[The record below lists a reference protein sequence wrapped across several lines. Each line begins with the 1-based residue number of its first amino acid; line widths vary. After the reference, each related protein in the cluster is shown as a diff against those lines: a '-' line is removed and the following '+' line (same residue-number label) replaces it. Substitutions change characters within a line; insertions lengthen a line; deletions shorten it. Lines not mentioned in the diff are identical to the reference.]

1 MRSWP
6 QLACVVGKLVS
17 GSPMA
22 DFLRYQD
29 EEDSVIWRRTQM
41 ISYSALTLH
50 FSRGRCQFLLCPDF
64 LQHTHSFVV
73 VVFSFLSHPFSPLL
87 LDLLLL
93 SGSCSLLAFGRSFF
107 FSGFSSSVSFLWVSV
122 GTISPFVDPCCVPAR
137 WSSAPS
143 LALSLLI
150 VDRLASRLGSLV
162 LPFATRAV
170 TSFVSVL
177 SILGSPSLIPSPLT
191 PPTTSFV
198 LMPR

>member
-29 EEDSVIWRRTQM
+29 EEDSVIWRRIQM

-107 FSGFSSSVSFLWVSV
+107 FSLVSLRFPFCGFLWELFRLSLILAVSPLV
-122 GTISPFVDPCCVPAR
+122 GRPPP
-137 WSSAPS
+137 PS
-143 LALSLLI
+143 L
-150 VDRLASRLGSLV
+150 SRY
-162 LPFATRAV
+162 
-170 TSFVSVL
+170 
-177 SILGSPSLIPSPLT
+177 
-191 PPTTSFV
+191 
-198 LMPR
+198 